1 MESGLFEAW
10 LRTASAIVRPGG
22 GLALIARPQSLG
34 DILAALRG
42 RFGAVSILPVHPRVG
57 EAAIRIVLRAVR
69 GSRAGLTLAPP
80 LVLHE
85 GESGFSPRAEA
96 AINGQAALF
105 GA

>member
-1 MESGLFEAW
+1 
-10 LRTASAIVRPGG
+10 
-22 GLALIARPQSLG
+22 
-34 DILAALRG
+34 
-42 RFGAVSILPVHPRVG
+42 VHPRAG

-96 AINGQAALF
+96 AINGQAPLF